1 MRQKLKSSFLEKAKL
16 GEYQLIP
23 LPMDASFRS
32 YDRVRS
38 EGQTFILM
46 DSPPDKEST
55 KSFIEVAQLLLK
67 HNFKAPQIIHID
79 EENGFLLLEDFGHVR
94 IKDELIAKSAQEEAI
109 YLSIINL
116 LSGLQQNVNAEAL
129 PSQSEAL
136 LLAGIE
142 TYLDWYCVLKEQELS
157 SADRANYLSKWQNLL
172 STLPDLGRVIVLRD
186 FHVEN
191 LMSLPDGEIGVLDFQ
206 DAAHGH
212 PAYDLVSLLQDAR
225 YQVSLKLEQK
235 MLDAYLVLNPGLNRE
250 QFITSYNI
258 LGAQRNLRILGVFAR
273 KALRDNQ
280 NKYLELLPRVEG
292 YLARNLEYLKID
304 LRAV

>member
-1 MRQKLKSSFLEKAKL
+1 MRQKLKSLFLEKARL
-16 GEYQLIP
+16 GGYQLMP

-32 YDRVRS
+32 YDRVES
-38 EGQTFILM
+38 GGKTFILM

-55 KSFIEVAQLLLK
+55 KSFVEVAQLLLK
-67 HNFKAPQIIHID
+67 HNFKAPQIFHID
-79 EENGFLLLEDFGHVR
+79 EENGFLLLEDFGNVR

-116 LSGLQQNVNAEAL
+116 LSRLQQNVKADDL
-129 PSQSEAL
+129 PQQSEAI

-142 TYLDWYCVLKEQELS
+142 TYLDWYCRLKDQDLLKE
-157 SADRANYLSKWQNLL
+157 DRESYLARWRYLL
-172 STLPDLGRVIVLRD
+172 STLPDLGKVIVLRD

-191 LMSLPDGEIGVLDFQ
+191 LMSLPSGDIGILDFQ
-206 DAAHGH
+206 DAACGH

-225 YQVSLKLEQK
+225 YDVPLALEQK
-235 MLDAYLVLNPGLNRE
+235 MIDLYLELNPDFDRE
-250 QFITSYNI
+250 QFLASYNI

-292 YLARNLEYLKID
+292 YLARNLECLK
-304 LRAV
+304 VGKGW